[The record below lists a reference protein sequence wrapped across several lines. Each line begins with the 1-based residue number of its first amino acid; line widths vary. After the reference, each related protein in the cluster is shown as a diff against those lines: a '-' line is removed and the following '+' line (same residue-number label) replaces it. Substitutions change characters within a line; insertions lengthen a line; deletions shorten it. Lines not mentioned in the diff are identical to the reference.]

1 LKLKRNNLDEL
12 QRVLARIRNEKFP
25 DIPLDVVNDIVV
37 AQYNNMSENDR
48 LSARTRTTQIIMQF
62 LNDSAIKD

>member
-1 LKLKRNNLDEL
+1 LKRNNLDEL